1 MSTTNEIKVRLRTKT
16 DTDANWTSVNP
27 ILLKGEIGIVS
38 DKNNIFKVGDGKT
51 AWKDL
56 TYATSYKAIT
66 ASTSDY
72 ATMALTDN
80 KGQQIDTTYYSDIS
94 INGKAITLKKGDGTS
109 RTIYTQDTNTEY
121 SKFGA
126 ATQEKAGTQ
135 GLVPAPGAGDQAKF
149 LKADGTWG
157 LPSVSVPIFKGAS
170 ASSDGTTGTVPTPG
184 AGNQAKYLRGDGTWA
199 VPTNNTYNVFKGS
212 SSSTAGGS
220 GLVPAPPATVTKK
233 FLASTGSF
241 EDIPV
246 SVMTGAS
253 SAANGAAGAVPAPSM
268 GQQAMYL
275 RGDGTWATPPNTTYP
290 VASDK
295 ATGTVKLYTALGDN
309 TDGSITQS
317 ALKSL
322 INGKAA
328 SSHNH
333 AAGNI
338 TSGTLDAA
346 RLPASGITAGTY
358 RSVTIDTYGRATA
371 GSNPTTLAGY
381 GITDAAAKT
390 HTHTIANVTNLQS
403 TLDGKAA
410 KSHTHASGDITSLD
424 ASKLTGT
431 ISIDRLPAGALERCV
446 IVEDDT
452 ARFKLTA
459 TEVQNGDTVK
469 VTATSKMYFVKDQ
482 TNLTTEDGY
491 EVYTAGT
498 ATAVPWSGVTG
509 KPSTFTPSG
518 HTHTIA
524 NITNLQSTLDG
535 KAASSH
541 NHSAANITSGTLNKS
556 RLPASGVTAG
566 TYRSVTVDAYG
577 RVTAGS
583 NPTTL
588 SGYGITDAAAKSH
601 THAISDITNLQSTL
615 NGKAASSHNH
625 SAANITSGTLDAARL
640 PASGVKAGT
649 YRSVTVDAYGRVT
662 AGTAPTTLSGYGI
675 TDAAAKSHTHAIS
688 DITNLQSTLNGKAA
702 SSHTHSYLPLSGGT
716 LTGSVII
723 KKDTEASNA
732 YGSTNPSITFQNSN
746 ATQNMSIIYSDYD
759 NVQTPASITFIG
771 NQGGEYVIAPNFKAT
786 VAIYEGG
793 SKLSDKYQAKGNYA
807 GSSSA
812 GGAANSAVKWSSA
825 RVIEG
830 LSVQGNANRVAYGS
844 CSTAAATAAKVVSCA
859 GFSLVTGSQ
868 ITVKFTV
875 TNTAANPTLNV
886 NGTGAKAIY
895 YRGAAIA
902 AGYLAANRTYSF
914 RYNGTQYEL
923 VGDINT
929 DTNTNNACTQTITD
943 SGNADYRVLF
953 SVTAD
958 STTRTEG
965 ARKSGNLLYNPTNKT
980 LYCTNFAGAIDFGD
994 EG

>member
-1 MSTTNEIKVRLRTKT
+1 MSTVNEIKVRLRTKT
-16 DTDANWTSVNP
+16 DTDANWTSANP

-38 DKNNIFKVGDGKT
+38 DKNNIFKVGDGAST
-51 AWKDL
+51 WEAL
-56 TYATSYKAIT
+56 EYATSYKAIT
-66 ASTSDY
+66 ASSADY
-72 ATMALTDN
+72 ATMALTDS
-80 KGQQIDTTYYSDIS
+80 KGQQIETTYYSDIS

-109 RTIYTQDTNTEY
+109 RVIYTQDTNTEY

-126 ATQEKAGTQ
+126 ATQEKAGTT
-135 GLVPAPGAGDQAKF
+135 GLVPAPGAGDQSKF

-157 LPSVSVPIFKGAS
+157 LPTASVPTFVGAT
-170 ASSDGTTGTVPTPG
+170 ADSDGSAGIISAPG
-184 AGNQAKYLRGDGTWA
+184 AGNQAKYLRADGSWA
-199 VPTNNTYNVFKGS
+199 TPPNNTYNVFKGS
-212 SSSTAGGS
+212 SSTGVGSS

-233 FLASTGSF
+233 FLASSGSF
-241 EDIPV
+241 EDIDIAT
-246 SVMTGAS
+246 MTGAS
-253 SAANGAAGAVPAPSM
+253 SAANGASGAVPAPSM

-295 ATGTVKLYTALGDN
+295 ATGTVKLYGALGDN
-309 TDGSITQS
+309 TDGSLTQS
-317 ALKSL
+317 ALKTL

-333 AAGNI
+333 SAANI

-358 RSVTIDTYGRATA
+358 RSVTVDAYGRATA
-371 GSNPTTLAGY
+371 GTNPTTLSGY
-381 GITDAAAKT
+381 GITDAAAKS
-390 HTHTIANVTNLQS
+390 HTHTIANITSLQT

-410 KSHTHASGDITSLD
+410 KSHTHGSGDISSLD

-431 ISIDRLPAGALERCV
+431 ISIDRLPAGALERCL
-446 IVEDDT
+446 IVADDT
-452 ARFKLTA
+452 ARFALT
-459 TEVQNGDTVK
+459 TSEIQNGDTVK

-482 TNLTTEDGY
+482 TKLSTEDGY

-509 KPSTFTPSG
+509 KPSTFTPS
-518 HTHTIA
+518 
-524 NITNLQSTLDG
+524 
-535 KAASSH
+535 
-541 NHSAANITSGTLNKS
+541 
-556 RLPASGVTAG
+556 
-566 TYRSVTVDAYG
+566 
-577 RVTAGS
+577 
-583 NPTTL
+583 
-588 SGYGITDAAAKSH
+588 SH
-601 THAISDITNLQSTL
+601 THAISDITNLQDTL

-640 PASGVKAGT
+640 PASGITAGT
-649 YRSVTVDAYGRVT
+649 YRSVTVDAAGRVT
-662 AGTAPTTLSGYGI
+662 KGTNPTTLSGYGI

-688 DITNLQSTLNGKAA
+688 DITNLQDTLNGKAT
-702 SSHTHSYLPLSGGT
+702 SSHTHNYLPLGGGT
-716 LTGSVII
+716 LTGSINI
-723 KKDTEASNA
+723 KKTTESSNA
-732 YGSTNPSITFQNSN
+732 YGSSNPSITFQNSD
-746 ATQNMSIIYSDYD
+746 ASQNMSIIFSDYD
-759 NVQTPASITFIG
+759 GVQAPASITFIG

-786 VAIYEGG
+786 SAIYEGG
-793 SKLSDKYQAKGNYA
+793 SKLADKYQAKGNYA

-812 GGAANSAVKWSSA
+812 GGAANSAVKWSNA
-825 RVIEG
+825 RTIEG
-830 LSVQGNANRVAYGS
+830 LSVQGDANRVAYGS

-859 GFSLVTGSQ
+859 GFSLITGSQ

-923 VGDINT
+923 VGDINV

-958 STTRTEG
+958 NTTRTEG
-965 ARKSGNLLYNPTNKT
+965 ARKSSKLLYNPNNKT
-980 LYCTNFAGAIDFGD
+980 LYCDNFAGAMDFGD